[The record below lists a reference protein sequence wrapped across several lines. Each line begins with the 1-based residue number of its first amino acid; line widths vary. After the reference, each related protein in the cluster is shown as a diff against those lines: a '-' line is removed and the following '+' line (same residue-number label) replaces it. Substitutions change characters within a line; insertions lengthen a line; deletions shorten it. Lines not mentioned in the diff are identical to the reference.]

1 MLASAARADV
11 GVQCWENEF
20 NCAACTPM
28 LPGSAVLKDS
38 HLRCAHSQVEL
49 LPAQTD
55 PIMDCGLS
63 SSIDYLFSRGE
74 EN

>member
-1 MLASAARADV
+1 
-11 GVQCWENEF
+11 
-20 NCAACTPM
+20 
-28 LPGSAVLKDS
+28 LKDS

-63 SSIDYLFSRGE
+63 SSIDYLFRAAKKTERPSWPLGRKKE
-74 EN
+74 PRRSKQP